1 MKIVLYLLI
10 WQGAVG
16 AFDALWNHEWKENL
30 PNRPAAVT
38 EQFIHGARELLL
50 ACLFI
55 GLAWFE
61 WKGSMAWVI
70 VALLAAEI
78 TLTGWDYIV
87 EDKTRILSPN
97 ETVLHLMLSMGGG
110 ACVAL
115 LVPELLRWSALPD
128 SLAVTG
134 YGMASW
140 VLTLSAASAFIWSI
154 RDFLSAAKLSALR
167 RLQPEA
173 TLSV

>member
-1 MKIVLYLLI
+1 MTRFLQNWL
-10 WQGAVG
+10 
-16 AFDALWNHEWKENL
+16 
-30 PNRPAAVT
+30 
-38 EQFIHGARELLL
+38 LLL

-61 WKGSMAWVI
+61 WKGTMAWAI

-78 TLTGWDYIV
+78 ALTGWDYIV

-110 ACVAL
+110 ACMAL
-115 LVPELLRWSALPD
+115 LVPELLRWSVLPD
-128 SLAVTG
+128 GLTLTG

-140 VLTLSAASAFIWSI
+140 VLTLSGAGAFIWSM
-154 RDFLSAAKLSALR
+154 RDFRSAARLSALHKS
-167 RLQPEA
+167 LPGS
-173 TLSV
+173 TLPV